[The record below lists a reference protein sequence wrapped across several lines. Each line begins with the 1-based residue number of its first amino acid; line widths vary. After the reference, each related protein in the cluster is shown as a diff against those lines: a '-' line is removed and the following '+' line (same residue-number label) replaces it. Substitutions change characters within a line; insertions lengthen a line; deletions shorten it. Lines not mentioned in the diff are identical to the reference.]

1 MDCPGDHQ
9 FPNSPSF
16 INYYILYPKI
26 SIVSRKYFSINP
38 TLRRENETC
47 FKKTFF
53 ALVSHEAVVFVQ
65 NVGICSALFTRSLSN
80 FLFYLQ
86 LGKTLLSFFMSL
98 KTLFIYTIQG
108 SLSSSFP
115 NVPIVFPTY
124 DSHTRYQVC
133 RKRHLHKY

>member
-1 MDCPGDHQ
+1 MIFWFQENLVHCKWIVLETIS
-9 FPNSPSF
+9 FPTVRLSLTIIYSIQKSLLFPEN
-16 INYYILYPKI
+16 I
-26 SIVSRKYFSINP
+26 SLLIQPLGEKM
-38 TLRRENETC
+38 ETC

-108 SLSSSFP
+108 SLSSLSP
-115 NVPIVFPTY
+115 NVPIVLPTI
-124 DSHTRYQVC
+124 
-133 RKRHLHKY
+133 